1 MDYNKQKMM
10 KQLLFGLV
18 LIGTCVTASAQ
29 FTTEM
34 LDQIAALQAYLQVA
48 EKGYRIVEQ
57 GLQTIGE
64 IKNGELNLHNA
75 FYSSLEAVS
84 PAVANMAEVA
94 EIIDLEASM
103 ISQFSR
109 KLSGYRGSGWLQPAE
124 ISYIN
129 QLYTGIVNNG
139 VELIAALTSLTTAGE
154 LGMTDGER
162 MSRIQQLDMDTKRQY
177 RLAQT
182 FTNQTDL
189 LAMQRQQEGNDI
201 KTLKG
206 IYGLQ

>member
-1 MDYNKQKMM
+1 MAFNKKYRM
-10 KQLLFGLV
+10 KQLIMGGMLMVVGLA
-18 LIGTCVTASAQ
+18 ASAQ

-64 IKNGELNLHNA
+64 IKNGELNLHSA
-75 FYSSLEAVS
+75 FYSSLQAVS
-84 PAVANMAEVA
+84 PTVANMAEVA

-109 KLSGYRGSGWLQPAE
+109 KLSGYRGSTWLQPAE
-124 ISYIN
+124 VSYIN
-129 QLYTGIVNNG
+129 QLYTGIVNSG
-139 VELIAALTSLTTAGE
+139 VELIGALTSLTTDGA
-154 LGMTDGER
+154 LSLTDGER

-177 RLAQT
+177 RLVQT

-189 LAMQRQQEGNDI
+189 LTVQRQQEGNDI
-201 KTLKG
+201 STLKG
-206 IYGLQ
+206 IYGIQ

>member
-1 MDYNKQKMM
+1 MAFNKKYRM
-10 KQLLFGLV
+10 KQLIMGGMLMVIGLA
-18 LIGTCVTASAQ
+18 ASAQ

-48 EKGYRIVEQ
+48 EKGYHIVEQ

-64 IKNGELNLHNA
+64 IKNGELNLHSA
-75 FYSSLEAVS
+75 FYSSLQAVS
-84 PAVANMAEVA
+84 PTVANMAEVA

-109 KLSGYRGSGWLQPAE
+109 KLSGYRASGWLQPGE
-124 ISYIN
+124 ISYIS
-129 QLYTGIVNNG
+129 QLYTGIVSSG
-139 VELIAALTSLTTAGE
+139 VELLAALTSLTTDGA
-154 LGMTDGER
+154 LSLSDGER

-177 RLAQT
+177 RLVQT

-189 LAMQRQQEGNDI
+189 LTLQRQQEGNDI
-201 KTLKG
+201 STLKG
-206 IYGLQ
+206 IYGIQ

>member
-1 MDYNKQKMM
+1 MAFNRNYGM
-10 KQLLFGLV
+10 KQLIMGGMLMVVGLA
-18 LIGTCVTASAQ
+18 ASAQ

-48 EKGYRIVEQ
+48 EKGYHIVEQ

-64 IKNGELNLHNA
+64 IKNGELNLHSA
-75 FYSSLEAVS
+75 FYSALEAVS
-84 PAVANMAEVA
+84 PAVAHMAEVA

-109 KLSGYRGSGWLQPAE
+109 KLSGYRGSAWLQPAE
-124 ISYIN
+124 VSYIS
-129 QLYTGIVNNG
+129 QLYTGIVNDG
-139 VELIAALTSLTTAGE
+139 VELIAALASLTSDGE
-154 LGMTDGER
+154 LSMTDGER

-177 RLAQT
+177 RLVQT

-189 LAMQRQQEGNDI
+189 LTVQRQQEGNDI
-201 KTLKG
+201 EALKG

>member
-1 MDYNKQKMM
+1 
-10 KQLLFGLV
+10 
-18 LIGTCVTASAQ
+18 
-29 FTTEM
+29 
-34 LDQIAALQAYLQVA
+34 
-48 EKGYRIVEQ
+48 
-57 GLQTIGE
+57 
-64 IKNGELNLHNA
+64 
-75 FYSSLEAVS
+75 
-84 PAVANMAEVA
+84 VA

-124 ISYIN
+124 VSYIN

>member
-1 MDYNKQKMM
+1 MVV
-10 KQLLFGLV
+10 GLA
-18 LIGTCVTASAQ
+18 ASAQ

-48 EKGYRIVEQ
+48 EKGYHIVEQ

-64 IKNGELNLHNA
+64 IKNGELNLHSA
-75 FYSSLEAVS
+75 FYSALEAVS
-84 PAVANMAEVA
+84 PTVANMAEVA
-94 EIIDLEASM
+94 EIIDLEASLL
-103 ISQFSR
+103 SQFSR
-109 KLSGYRGSGWLQPAE
+109 KLSGYRGSAWLQAAE
-124 ISYIN
+124 VSYIN

-139 VELIAALTSLTTAGE
+139 VELIAALTSLTTDGE

-177 RLAQT
+177 RLVQT

-189 LAMQRQQEGNDI
+189 LTVQRQQEGNDI
-201 KTLKG
+201 EALKG

>member
-1 MDYNKQKMM
+1 MM

>member
-10 KQLLFGLV
+10 KQLLFGLAF
-18 LIGTCVTASAQ
+18 IGTSVTASAQ

-48 EKGYRIVEQ
+48 EKGYHIVEQ

-64 IKNGELNLHNA
+64 IKNGELNLHSA

-84 PAVANMAEVA
+84 PTVAHMAEVA

-109 KLSGYRGSGWLQPAE
+109 KLSGYRGSAWLQPAE
-124 ISYIN
+124 VSYIN

-139 VELIAALTSLTTAGE
+139 VELIAALTSLTTDGE

-177 RLAQT
+177 RLVQT

-189 LAMQRQQEGNDI
+189 LTVQRQQEGNDI
-201 KTLKG
+201 STLKG
-206 IYGLQ
+206 IYGIQ